1 MKNRSRRIICN
12 QHKTEANGFSL
23 VEVSAAMV
31 IFGVTMAFAMPIIL
45 QSRISSMKDQAK
57 TGAMIVA
64 QQVFDEIRGRNFASL
79 PTTDQTVIPGGPAI
93 TLATATHMATP
104 IQLSTDKAS
113 ALGRKYKVAIR
124 FCAPIAPATTTECS
138 DGYRNFTITVR
149 DPKGDQTK
157 DSSILYEVNANLTN
171 FL

>member
-1 MKNRSRRIICN
+1 MENRLRTIIRS
-12 QHKTEANGFSL
+12 QHKADANGFSL

-31 IFGVTMAFAMPIIL
+31 IFGVTLAFAMPIIL

-79 PTTDQTVIPGGPAI
+79 PTTDQTVTPGGPAI

-104 IQLSTDKAS
+104 IQLSADKAS

-124 FCAPIAPATTTECS
+124 FCAPIAPATTTECT

-157 DSSILYEVNANLTN
+157 DSSILYEVSANLTN